1 MGPWSWLLVAG
12 GLEVAW
18 AIGLKYTQ
26 GFSRPGWSVFTVV
39 TMLFSFYCLSLA
51 LKQLPLG
58 TSYAIWTGI
67 GVIGTAIAGMILFN
81 ESTHYFRLISILLII
96 LGIAGLR
103 LTQP

>member
-1 MGPWSWLLVAG
+1 MGPWGWLLVAG

-18 AIGLKYTQ
+18 AIGLKYTH
-26 GFSRPGWSVFTVV
+26 GFSRLGWSLFTVV
-39 TMLFSFYCLSLA
+39 TMLLSFYCLSLA

-67 GVIGTAIAGMILFN
+67 GVIGTAIAGMFLFN

-103 LTQP
+103 LSQT